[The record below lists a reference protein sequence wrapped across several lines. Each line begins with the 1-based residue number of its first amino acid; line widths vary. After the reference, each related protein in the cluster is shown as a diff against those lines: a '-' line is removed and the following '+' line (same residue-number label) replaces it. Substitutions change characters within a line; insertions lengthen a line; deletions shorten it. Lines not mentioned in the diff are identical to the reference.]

1 MLRRGIT
8 PDELETV
15 LAHYD
20 LGPLA
25 APPESGSG
33 TANANLRIA
42 TTAGE
47 YFLKRRNPTGVRVF
61 LQRAQTRESRSRTP
75 FRRSLDC
82 YSGGRD
88 SKYAQESFVAF
99 DHALMAHMTRCGVRT
114 PRAVPARD
122 GRTFVVFGISEGPL
136 MPQGADGAFPER
148 GLRCANTAPD
158 EVLLGTHRSPRD
170 LPVTREPR
178 WVRINDDVYEV
189 FHYQPGGPHD
199 RHSLPQIASAGRA
212 LADYH
217 RAARDFDPPPG
228 KEWPRYDDPRLIR
241 EGIAAIE
248 PDLRATLGADDLDY
262 LMAQVA
268 LLESELPDER
278 YHSLPKFVI
287 HGDYHPG
294 NMKFIGDEVAG
305 IFDLDWATVQPRVR
319 DLADGIFLYAG
330 ERESDIDAADIFS
343 LTQTWRP
350 SIERGSVCMAAYL
363 AAETVTGEEADAL
376 PLFVRARWLYCR
388 VAGMVKVTP
397 ERRIGYF
404 VTGLLEPLRA
414 M

>member
-1 MLRRGIT
+1 MKPMPSLTRAEI
-8 PDELETV
+8 EAV
-15 LAHYD
+15 LLHYD
-20 LGPLA
+20 LGALA

-33 TANANLRIA
+33 TANANLRI
-42 TTAGE
+42 TTATGE

-75 FRRSLDC
+75 FRRSLGC
-82 YSGGRD
+82 YPDSRD
-88 SKYAQESFVAF
+88 SRYGLESFVAF
-99 DHALMAHMTRCGVRT
+99 DHALMAHMGRYGVKT
-114 PRAVPARD
+114 PRPVATRD
-122 GRTFVVFGISEGPL
+122 GRT
-136 MPQGADGAFPER
+136 
-148 GLRCANTAPD
+148 
-158 EVLLGTHRSPRD
+158 
-170 LPVTREPR
+170 

-189 FHYQPGGPHD
+189 FHYQRGGPHD

-228 KEWPRYDDPRLIR
+228 KDWPRYDDPRLIR

-248 PDLRATLGADDLDY
+248 PELKTALAAADFDY

-268 LLESELPDER
+268 LLERELPDER
-278 YHSLPKFVI
+278 YHNLPKFVI

-305 IFDLDWATVQPRVR
+305 IFDLDWATVQPRAR

-330 ERESDIDAADIFS
+330 EREGDINPADIFS

-350 SIERGSVCMAAYL
+350 SIERGSVFMGAYL
-363 AAETVTGEEADAL
+363 AAETVTPEEVDVL

-388 VAGMVKVTP
+388 VAGMVKVAP
-397 ERRIGYF
+397 ERRIEYF
-404 VTGLLEPLRA
+404 VGGLLQPLRA
-414 M
+414 L

>member
-1 MLRRGIT
+1 MLRRGVT
-8 PDELETV
+8 PDEIESV
-15 LAHYD
+15 LSHYD
-20 LGPLA
+20 LGTLV
-25 APPESGSG
+25 APPESGGG
-33 TANANLRIA
+33 TANANLKI
-42 TTAGE
+42 TTAAGA
-47 YFLKRRNPTGVRVF
+47 YFLKRRDPTGVRVF

-75 FRRSLDC
+75 FRRSLGCCSD
-82 YSGGRD
+82 GRD

-99 DHALMAHMTRCGVRT
+99 DHALMAHMARRGVKT
-114 PRAVPARD
+114 PRAVAARD
-122 GRTFVVFGISEGPL
+122 GRT
-136 MPQGADGAFPER
+136 
-148 GLRCANTAPD
+148 
-158 EVLLGTHRSPRD
+158 
-170 LPVTREPR
+170 
-178 WVRINDDVYEV
+178 WVRIHGGCCITCLGESQLPPRDRDSTLRASRSALNDSYGVTRNPENELCNSLHDDVYEV
-189 FHYQPGGPHD
+189 FHYQPGGPHH

>member
-1 MLRRGIT
+1 MLS
-8 PDELETV
+8 
-15 LAHYD
+15 HYD
-20 LGPLA
+20 LGPLVA
-25 APPESGSG
+25 AESGGG
-33 TANANLRIA
+33 TANANLKI
-42 TTAGE
+42 TTATGD

-88 SKYAQESFVAF
+88 SKYGLESFVAF
-99 DHALMAHMTRCGVRT
+99 DHALMAHMACHGVKT
-114 PRAVPARD
+114 PRPVPARD
-122 GRTFVVFGISEGPL
+122 GRG
-136 MPQGADGAFPER
+136 
-148 GLRCANTAPD
+148 
-158 EVLLGTHRSPRD
+158 
-170 LPVTREPR
+170 

-248 PDLRATLGADDLDY
+248 AELKAALGADNFDY

-278 YHSLPKFVI
+278 YHSLPKLVI

-294 NMKFIGDEVAG
+294 NMKFIGDGVAG
-305 IFDLDWATVQPRVR
+305 IFDLDWATVQPRAR

-330 ERESDIDAADIFS
+330 EREGDIDAADIFS

-350 SIERGSVCMAAYL
+350 SIERGRVFMTAYL
-363 AAETVTGEEADAL
+363 SRFLDYGTTTDRSTRIERTSSERVWHRYAVLRKGAFGALRHQRPSANAKHSMGAETLVEEEADAL

-388 VAGMVKVTP
+388 VAGMTKVTP

-414 M
+414 LDGTELLF